1 MANETLIDSVED
13 KRTLKDIV
21 DSYLPRKKHILPVIE
36 ALTGIMAAGERG
48 RDPNLLDL
56 ALAAPVIGGSLKG
69 AKGIYQAWAAAVR
82 KAGFSNA
89 DSAILTASE
98 ALQSKTSSD
107 FVKWLKGHSKK
118 FFGSSIEVGKLTKGG
133 KGAAQSSKRGRKLTE
148 RQRAINRADEA
159 MEGQQKGRMGER
171 VGSDYYTKYKPKK

>member
-21 DSYLPRKKHILPVIE
+21 DPYLPRKKHILPAIE

-48 RDPNLLDL
+48 RDPTLLDL
-56 ALAAPVIGGSLKG
+56 AFSAPLAGGALRG
-69 AKGIYQAWAAAVR
+69 ATGIYQAWAAAVR

-98 ALQSKTSSD
+98 VLQSKTPKD
-107 FVKWLKGHSKK
+107 FVKWLRDYSNQL
-118 FFGSSIEVGKLTKGG
+118 FGSRIQVPKYKSGG
-133 KGAAQSSKRGRKLTE
+133 KAGRRGRALTP
-148 RQRAINRADEA
+148 QRAEDVRTANRADKVTDILKDP
-159 MEGQQKGRMGER
+159 GRGKRPKGMY
-171 VGSDYYTKYKPKK
+171 DD